1 RVTWGKPIEFIFS
14 LLGYMVGLGNL
25 WRFSY
30 LCFKNGGGAFLVP
43 YLLSVA
49 VFGLPMYIFEIAIG
63 QFTQQGKLNAWDRIP
78 IMKGYGYACIVMTMM
93 SIVPYMLV
101 MAWGV
106 IYLYHSFTSNDLPW
120 TVCDN
125 QWNTQSCISY
135 KQWLPGNNSTI
146 LNDSSL
152 VQNYSDTYY
161 VLRLPNEQDSIYG
174 GFNWPMLI
182 CLVLSYLS
190 IVAITIKGIKS
201 SGKVSRYG
209 DFIDSASLVWR
220 LCARLFLSS
229 NIAAS
234 HARYSLTPAE
244 YKVRAVSL
252 AACGC
257 IAEFVITAACAIT
270 TSCGIV
276 KLPNFNI
283 LCILFV
289 TNPNPQVWIEA
300 ASQVLYTYAI
310 GFASLTTF
318 SSYNNFNNNFYR
330 QALILVPVGAFTSL
344 LMGLMTFSYLGHM
357 ASVLGVNVDKILKSG
372 PGLIF
377 QVIPL
382 GFSLLPLPQLWS
394 VLFFGMF
401 YFVAVDSVF
410 SDFDALV
417 TSILDIFPRFKGTG
431 RRRVLAN
438 FAVAFVLFVASCTQ
452 LTSSGIYIFEF
463 IFYYGASGIILLLLA
478 LCESLSVGW
487 LWDVNQFAIDLEKM
501 TGDKLSLWFKLCYR
515 YFIPAITSVGDFVY
529 PVWAN
534 LLGWILS
541 LCSLLWIPGVFIY
554 VLYKGR
560 GSMKQ

>member
-1 RVTWGKPIEFIFS
+1 FNYRVTWGKPIEFIFS

-135 KQWLPGNNSTI
+135 KH
-146 LNDSSL
+146 SL
-152 VQNYSDTYY
+152 VQNYSDTSLAQAQFWRYY

-201 SGKVSRYG
+201 SGKVVY
-209 DFIDSASLVWR
+209 ISATLPYLMIIVLLIR
-220 LCARLFLSS
+220 G
-229 NIAAS
+229 
-234 HARYSLTPAE
+234 LTLDGALNGISKLLIPKFE
-244 YKVRAVSL
+244 EL
-252 AACGC
+252 AN
-257 IAEFVITAACAIT
+257 T
-270 TSCGIV
+270 
-276 KLPNFNI
+276 
-283 LCILFV
+283 
-289 TNPNPQVWIEA
+289 QVWIEA

-515 YFIPAITSVGDFVY
+515 YFIPAITSSIFLFYCAKWTPLKVGDFVY

>member
-78 IMKGYGYACIVMTMM
+78 IMKVCGWILKQSSTSTQHTLANSRTMR
-93 SIVPYMLV
+93 
-101 MAWGV
+101 
-106 IYLYHSFTSNDLPW
+106 D
-120 TVCDN
+120 
-125 QWNTQSCISY
+125 
-135 KQWLPGNNSTI
+135 I
-146 LNDSSL
+146 LTL
-152 VQNYSDTYY
+152 LAHFLYY

-201 SGKVSRYG
+201 SGKVVY
-209 DFIDSASLVWR
+209 ISATLPYLMIIVLLIR
-220 LCARLFLSS
+220 G
-229 NIAAS
+229 
-234 HARYSLTPAE
+234 LTLDGALNGISKLLIPKFE
-244 YKVRAVSL
+244 EL
-252 AACGC
+252 AN
-257 IAEFVITAACAIT
+257 T
-270 TSCGIV
+270 
-276 KLPNFNI
+276 
-283 LCILFV
+283 
-289 TNPNPQVWIEA
+289 QVWIEA

-401 YFVAVDSVF
+401 YFVAVDSF

-515 YFIPAITSVGDFVY
+515 YFIPAITSSIFLFYCAKWTPLKVGDFVY

-560 GSMKQ
+560 GSMKQV